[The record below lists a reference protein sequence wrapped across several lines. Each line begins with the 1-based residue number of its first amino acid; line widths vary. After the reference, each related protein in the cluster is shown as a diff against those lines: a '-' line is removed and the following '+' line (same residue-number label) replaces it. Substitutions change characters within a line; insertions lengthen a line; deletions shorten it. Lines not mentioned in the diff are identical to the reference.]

1 MDIVCFLPVRRGR
14 NFFIYDLDIQKLLIL
29 SQILIEIKM
38 LLKVKHLTKS
48 YQTANDRP
56 ILNNLDME
64 LASGETAAIL
74 GPSGSGKS
82 TLLNIIGTLD
92 KPDSGEVLVAGNNIV
107 DLTDMELAAFRSREI
122 GFVFQSH
129 HLLPQCT
136 VLENVLI
143 PTLTIRDEAFKK
155 ACKVRAMEL
164 IKEVGLWNHKDKFPG
179 TLSGGECQRV
189 AVVRALINEPKI
201 ILADE
206 PTGSLD
212 HSNAMAITE
221 LLLKLNHEFNTSLI
235 VVTHAEEIGRQM
247 ASSYQ
252 LVDGQLKAMK

>member
-1 MDIVCFLPVRRGR
+1 
-14 NFFIYDLDIQKLLIL
+14 
-29 SQILIEIKM
+29 M
-38 LLKVKHLTKS
+38 LLKVKHVTKS
-48 YQTANDRP
+48 YRPANSKP
-56 ILNNLDME
+56 ILNNLYME
-64 LASGETAAIL
+64 LDSGETAAIL

-82 TLLNIIGTLD
+82 TLLNIIGALD

-136 VLENVLI
+136 VMENVLI
-143 PTLTIRDEAFKK
+143 PTLTIKDDAFKK

-164 IKEVGLWNHKDKFPG
+164 IQEVGLWDHKDKFPG

-189 AVVRALINEPKI
+189 AVIRALINKPKM

-221 LLLKLNHEFNTSLI
+221 LLLNLNHEFNTSLI
-235 VVTHAEEIGRQM
+235 VVTHAEEIGKQM
-247 ASSYQ
+247 GKTYK
-252 LVDGQLKAMK
+252 LEEGQLKAVK